1 MSLPFQTTKWSVI
14 AAAKGHGDLARG
26 ALKELCADYYPP
38 VVAFLRAEG
47 KTEGDALDIAHDFF
61 LSILEGIGFP
71 GANPQKGKFRS
82 YLLGALKHFLANRRV
97 AQKRIKRGGLIRFFS
112 LFGSSED
119 GIKNEI
125 THPQNVNNE
134 LLFEREWALNIVGRA
149 LAELRKEM
157 ALDHQDRNFEILK
170 PWLTGDCVHI
180 SQQKAAL
187 DLGISE
193 GAIKVAI
200 HRLRKRF
207 RALVR
212 SEVGRT
218 VEGPEEV
225 ENEMILLIKALGS
238 INAGIAGKGPV
249 SLV

>member
-14 AAAKGHGDLARG
+14 AAAKGDGDIARV
-26 ALKELCADYYPP
+26 ALKELCSDYYPP

-47 KTEGDALDIAHDFF
+47 KTEGEALDIAHDFF
-61 LSILEGIGFP
+61 LSILEGMGFP

-82 YLLGALKHFLANRRV
+82 YLLGALKNFLANRRA
-97 AQKRIKRGGLIRFFS
+97 AQKRIKRGGLVRFFS
-112 LFGSSED
+112 LFRSSED
-119 GIKNEI
+119 RIKHDLQDRQCIN
-125 THPQNVNNE
+125 HE

-157 ALDHQDRNFEILK
+157 VLDQQDRNFEILK
-170 PWLTGDCVHI
+170 PWLTGDCGHF
-180 SQQKAAL
+180 SQQKAAF

-218 VEGPEEV
+218 VEAPEDV
-225 ENEMILLIKALGS
+225 ENEMLLLIKALGS
-238 INAGIAGKGPV
+238 ADAAMAGKGPV
-249 SLV
+249 LPV